1 MKSPGFVAFSG
12 LMVLPREVYLRQS
25 DGAALGP
32 LLTRDLEVLFD
43 SRVVD
48 EGTWVSG
55 DGTAYKTLREW
66 PELLARLL
74 EVKEMLGIGGDPWAD
89 SEDLTSGPNLAADE
103 DVALLRVF
111 LDLAVTKASGHL
123 ELENHD
129 GLVKVTFKDGNVAA
143 IETTIPALTLERY
156 LLDEKVCDAA
166 AIATGKERAPMMG
179 GDLGAALISTGAVQ
193 PHEWFEKLVAW
204 AYRVLGGTI
213 TREFDRRDFE
223 AADIP
228 APAVPLGMDRLG
240 LPFELVRRL
249 DRSRFVDF
257 FDEFGGCP
265 VIPSQVEGV
274 TVEETKPKPKEL
286 RVLNAI
292 DGVKTVDALVEALGT
307 DDKSTPWVRQS
318 LFYAV
323 RTGFAVLGDDPR
335 LKKERDEAVGLVEK
349 FEKLRE
355 KTLFEILDVNERST
369 DDEVR
374 ARYTDYAKQYHP
386 DTLRAKAAPELLEA
400 RKRIFELIGEAF
412 EALDTEDK
420 RFQYAHDLEQGL
432 VGSSQD
438 LQKVQDAL
446 QSETL
451 FKKAEILLRVKKY
464 REALT
469 HIEEAIQLNGEDIE
483 FKILRAYI
491 VYLDAAR
498 QGDAVPAAQAAIKH
512 ILALMKNNA
521 NIANGYLYLGHLHK
535 VVDKGP
541 IAVKYFE
548 KVLEYDS
555 NHPEATREVR
565 IARMRD
571 AKKKKK
577 KRWPL

>member
-1 MKSPGFVAFSG
+1 
-12 LMVLPREVYLRQS
+12 MVLPREVYLRQS

-32 LLTRDLEVLFD
+32 LLTRDLEVLYD
-43 SRVVD
+43 SRLVD
-48 EGTWVSG
+48 EGTWVSD

-74 EVKEMLGIGGDPWAD
+74 EVKEMLGIGGDPWAGT
-89 SEDLTSGPNLAADE
+89 EDLSSGPNLAADDE
-103 DVALLRVF
+103 TSLLRVI
-111 LDLAVTKASGHL
+111 LDLAVSKASGRL
-123 ELENHD
+123 VLENDD
-129 GLVKVTFKDGNVAA
+129 GHLTVAFKDGNVAT
-143 IETTIPALTLERY
+143 IDTTIPALTLERY
-156 LLDEKVCDAA
+156 LLDEKVCDAT

-204 AYRVLGGTI
+204 AYRALAGTV
-213 TREFDRRDFE
+213 TREFTSRSFE

-228 APAVPLGMDRLG
+228 APPVPLGMDRLG
-240 LPFELVRRL
+240 VAFELVRRL
-249 DRSRFVDF
+249 DKSRFVDF

-265 VIPSQVEGV
+265 VIPSQVDGV

-292 DGVKTVDALVEALGT
+292 DGVKTVEQLVDALAS
-307 DDKSTPWVRQS
+307 DDKTTPWVRQA
-318 LFYAV
+318 LYYAV
-323 RTGFAVLGDDPR
+323 KTGFAVLGDDPR
-335 LKKERDEAVGLVEK
+335 LKRERDEAVVLLEK
-349 FEKLRE
+349 YEKLRE
-355 KTLFEILDVNERST
+355 KTLFDILDVTERST

-386 DTLRAKAAPELLEA
+386 DTLRARAAPELLEA

-412 EALDTEDK
+412 EALDTEAK

-464 REALT
+464 KEALH
-469 HIEEAIQLNGEDIE
+469 HIEEAIKLNGEDTE

-498 QGDAVPAAQAAIKH
+498 QGDAVPAATAAIKH

-521 NIANGYLYLGHLHK
+521 NIANGYLYLGHLNK
-535 VVDKGP
+535 VVDKGAV
-541 IAVKYFE
+541 AVKYFE
-548 KVLEYDS
+548 KVLEYDP

-577 KRWPL
+577 KIWPL